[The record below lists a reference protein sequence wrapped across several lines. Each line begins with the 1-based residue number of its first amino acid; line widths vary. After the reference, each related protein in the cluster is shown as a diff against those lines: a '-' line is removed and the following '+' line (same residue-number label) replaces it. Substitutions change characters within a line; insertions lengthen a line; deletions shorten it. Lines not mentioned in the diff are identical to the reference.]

1 MMVASTGWFVD
12 EPLAAFVGLARSAGL
27 NFGFLLDSYERPIW
41 NEGLITT
48 LLLVL
53 CSIPVSLVG
62 GALFAA
68 ALASSRPWL
77 VWPTRA
83 FIEITRNTPTL
94 VQLYCAF
101 MVLNMLVSQALGG
114 VERNPLTPF
123 FWVVAVAGLHVAALH
138 AESLRAGLEAV
149 PLTTLEAALSL
160 GFSRRELFW
169 RLELPLALRVALPS
183 ITNNLVNLVKLTSI
197 GSAIAVGEIVYASI
211 MIWTAHD
218 NVIELMVLI
227 LAVFGGL
234 NLLVSL
240 TGRWL
245 ERQLRVPG
253 HGV

>member
-1 MMVASTGWFVD
+1 MIAASLSSGD
-12 EPLAAFVGLARSAGL
+12 PLAVLVRLTRDAGF

-48 LLLVL
+48 LQLVL
-53 CSIPVSLVG
+53 CAIVISLVG
-62 GALFAA
+62 GALLAA
-68 ALASSRPWL
+68 AVTSSRPCL

-83 FIEITRNTPTL
+83 FIELTRNTPTL

-114 VERNPLTPF
+114 VEQNPLTPF
-123 FWVVAVAGLHVAALH
+123 FWVVTVAGLHIAAFH

-149 PLTTLEAALSL
+149 PLATLEAALSL
-160 GFSRRELFW
+160 GFSRRQLFW
-169 RLELPLALRVALPS
+169 QIQLPLAVRVMLPS

-218 NVIELMVLI
+218 NVVELMVLI
-227 LAVFGGL
+227 LAVFGSL

-240 TGRWL
+240 AGRWL
-245 ERQLRVPG
+245 ERQLKVPG
-253 HGV
+253 HGL

>member
-1 MMVASTGWFVD
+1 MMAASTGWPLD
-12 EPLAAFVGLARSAGL
+12 QPLAALVRLARGAGL
-27 NFGFLLDSYERPIW
+27 NYGFLLDSYERPIW
-41 NEGLITT
+41 NEGLSTT

-53 CSIPVSLVG
+53 CSIPLSLIG
-62 GALFAA
+62 GVLFAA
-68 ALASSRPWL
+68 ALTSSRSWL

-83 FIEITRNTPTL
+83 FIEVTRNTPTL
-94 VQLYCAF
+94 LQLYCAF

-114 VERNPLTPF
+114 VEHNPLTPF
-123 FWVVAVAGLHVAALH
+123 FWVVAVAGLHIAAFH

-169 RLELPLALRVALPS
+169 RIELPLAVRVALPS
-183 ITNNLVNLVKLTSI
+183 IINNLVNLVKLTSI

-234 NLLVSL
+234 NLLVSFS
-240 TGRWL
+240 GRWL

-253 HGV
+253 HGL